1 MIAGH
6 SAAGRPARPPA
17 AAAPSAA
24 APPAA
29 VVDTGLDPGSLTG
42 WADVVAALYRR
53 RAAAFTAP
61 TPDGGSRA
69 LTSVYAPGSRQRA
82 ADEAQVRA
90 LTRAGEMLRGFDPTV
105 VQVTRAS
112 TAGGR
117 TELRLV
123 DRWARYDVVPAGQA
137 SAMPL
142 RTGPARQAT
151 DVRMVL
157 LRTAAGWRIAEVER
171 LA

>member
-1 MIAGH
+1 
-6 SAAGRPARPPA
+6 
-17 AAAPSAA
+17 
-24 APPAA
+24 

-42 WADVVAALYRR
+42 WTDVVAALYRR

-61 TPDGGSRA
+61 TADGGSRA
-69 LTSVYAPGSRQRA
+69 LTSVYAPGSRQRSV
-82 ADEAQVRA
+82 DEARVRA
-90 LTRAGEMLRGFDPTV
+90 LARAGEMLRGFDPTV

-112 TAGGR
+112 TAGDR

-142 RTGPARQAT
+142 RTGPARPAT

-157 LRTAAGWRIAEVER
+157 QRTASGWRIAEVER